1 MLSRQLRSGALSD
14 GTPGSRFCIGQR
26 LSLIEMSYVL
36 VRIFQRYS
44 RVELRMGETCIV
56 EKHDLDWLRKG
67 SEPELAERVKKDR

>member
-1 MLSRQLRSGALSD
+1 
-14 GTPGSRFCIGQR
+14 
-26 LSLIEMSYVL
+26 MSYVL

-67 SEPELAERVKKDR
+67 SEPELAERAKKDR